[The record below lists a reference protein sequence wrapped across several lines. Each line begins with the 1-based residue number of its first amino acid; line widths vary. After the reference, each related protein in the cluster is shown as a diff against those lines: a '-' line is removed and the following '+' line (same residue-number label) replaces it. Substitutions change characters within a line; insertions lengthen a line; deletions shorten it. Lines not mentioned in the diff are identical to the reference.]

1 MLAQM
6 WLILS
11 GGGLFSG
18 ILAGLLGIGGGTIL
32 VPLLVAIGYVPV
44 KAVATSSLAI
54 LITSISGSV
63 QNWRMGYFDW
73 KRVIFL

>member
-44 KAVATSSLAI
+44 KAAATSS
-54 LITSISGSV
+54 
-63 QNWRMGYFDW
+63 W
-73 KRVIFL
+73 